1 MSNWWPRRRSRPEEA
16 QAARAAGRDRQ
27 VGQGLNP
34 LLTPIPPNEAN
45 WTVTGIGAFQNDA
58 IIQNLFIH
66 AHVRG
71 KDFTYVLT
79 YPDGREEVL
88 LRVPN
93 YSFDWQFT
101 YDLAEPV
108 RVPAGSTLKVISRY
122 DNSQA
127 NRLNPA
133 PHKQVY
139 WSEQSWDDMFLPLV
153 GYTLVD
159 EVQGTGT
166 TQEED

>member
-1 MSNWWPRRRSRPEEA
+1 M
-16 QAARAAGRDRQ
+16 
-27 VGQGLNP
+27 
-34 LLTPIPPNEAN
+34 
-45 WTVTGIGAFQNDA
+45 
-58 IIQNLFIH
+58 
-66 AHVRG
+66 
-71 KDFTYVLT
+71 
-79 YPDGREEVL
+79 GREEVL

-108 RVPAGSTLKVISRY
+108 RVLAGSTLKVISRY